1 MKKTFKMMMAAVMTM
16 AMVGFVACK
25 KDDDKKSDDSQQ
37 QETYEE
43 STSFEIIHNGQ
54 AVAAGATVEHTFTA
68 EELDIDDADVALYVK
83 NKTDNTL
90 QRVYKVEL
98 AEGPSSMERAPICYG
113 QCTDR
118 FLPYTSEAVNLAP
131 GTDNTAI
138 QIHLYPSSHGSAH
151 TGTYKVTIGNGTN
164 LEDPQVC
171 FVKFN
176 W

>member
-1 MKKTFKMMMAAVMTM
+1 MNKIFKFMMAAVMMM

-83 NKTDNTL
+83 NKRKERNVCVRSAMSKCRRAL
-90 QRVYKVEL
+90 
-98 AEGPSSMERAPICYG
+98 SSRC
-113 QCTDR
+113 
-118 FLPYTSEAVNLAP
+118 
-131 GTDNTAI
+131 
-138 QIHLYPSSHGSAH
+138 
-151 TGTYKVTIGNGTN
+151 
-164 LEDPQVC
+164 
-171 FVKFN
+171 
-176 W
+176 